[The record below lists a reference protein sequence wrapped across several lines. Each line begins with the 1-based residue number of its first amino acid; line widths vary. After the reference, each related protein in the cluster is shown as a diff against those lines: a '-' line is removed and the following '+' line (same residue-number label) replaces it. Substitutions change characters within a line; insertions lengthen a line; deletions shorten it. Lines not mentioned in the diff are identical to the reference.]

1 MNELTLN
8 RALTALAPDWRWL
21 TVCGSFLYYARTFSG
36 HKAPMSVFMQR
47 FLSATAMPFM
57 FFFSCVRSRLS
68 HTAVPAFIVG
78 LCLILSGCSFFPGVY
93 RLDIPQGNLITQQMV
108 DQLRPGLSK
117 RQVTFILGTPLLR
130 DTFDQDRWDYIYGFQ
145 PGGGTRSQE
154 RLTVYFENDQLIRF
168 AGDFQ
173 QTPENS
179 QFPTAPGAAA
189 AAAPAAPPVA
199 TPSR

>member
-8 RALTALAPDWRWL
+8 RAKTALTPAWRWL

-36 HKAPMSVFMQR
+36 HKAPMSAFMPSL
-47 FLSATAMPFM
+47 LSFISFMSFTA
-57 FFFSCVRSRLS
+57 SYLRSRWS
-68 HTAVPAFIVG
+68 HAAVPALTVG
-78 LCLILSGCSFFPGVY
+78 LCLLLSGCSFFPGVY

-154 RLTVYFENDQLIRF
+154 RLTVYFENDQLVRF

-189 AAAPAAPPVA
+189 AAPAAPPAA
-199 TPSR
+199 TPTAR